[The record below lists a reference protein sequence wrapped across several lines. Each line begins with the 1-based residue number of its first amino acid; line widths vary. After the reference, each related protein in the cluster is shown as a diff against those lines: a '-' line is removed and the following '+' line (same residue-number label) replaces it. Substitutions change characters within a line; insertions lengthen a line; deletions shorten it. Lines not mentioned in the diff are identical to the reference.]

1 MKRGNSIAFSNIRA
15 YVSVTESS
23 LNLFPIILKNS
34 DIQRYVL
41 FRVEFYFWSFTS
53 EMTSE
58 MSVLWHVHV
67 LIQTM
72 LFVHMLIAFVFI
84 TTRKKKTQTKSILLV
99 FVVLNEDIIYT
110 SKHLFNLLAN
120 VESCELMISVMLWSF
135 LGKKSHVVV
144 IFSDVLCV
152 VCDTWFRTAESPL
165 LLWCDTF
172 HPKGF
177 YPDSDDSSITISVI
191 ATHVNWLAW
200 SQLFKGL

>member
-1 MKRGNSIAFSNIRA
+1 MLENFAFDQNLNVLVRFCLLFFGQGCSWICSRLQIYNIFVRLKWIGYMKRGNSIAFSNIRA

-135 LGKKSHVVV
+135 LGKKIACSCY
-144 IFSDVLCV
+144 IFRCALC
-152 VCDTWFRTAESPL
+152 C
-165 LLWCDTF
+165 LW
-172 HPKGF
+172 HM
-177 YPDSDDSSITISVI
+177 V
-191 ATHVNWLAW
+191 
-200 SQLFKGL
+200 

>member
-58 MSVLWHVHV
+58 MFVLWHVHV

-84 TTRKKKTQTKSILLV
+84 TTRKKKT
-99 FVVLNEDIIYT
+99 D
-110 SKHLFNLLAN
+110 
-120 VESCELMISVMLWSF
+120 
-135 LGKKSHVVV
+135 
-144 IFSDVLCV
+144 
-152 VCDTWFRTAESPL
+152 
-165 LLWCDTF
+165 
-172 HPKGF
+172 
-177 YPDSDDSSITISVI
+177 
-191 ATHVNWLAW
+191 
-200 SQLFKGL
+200 